1 MTVLLNIAPYPVFP
15 PTRGGAIAI
24 HQANVAVAH
33 SLQVRLISQ
42 GLRRSEWRL
51 AFSGP
56 LSWRHAPSYTED
68 RVFSIPSL
76 IIGYAS
82 GQRAG
87 GSMLSSDRTVRLA
100 GGRVIREAME
110 QADIIQVEH
119 PWQVPTIARWN
130 AGRCPLVTVAHNAEA
145 HVAAQLRRPVAEVRA
160 IRRREI
166 EALEASD
173 AVIVFSDEDRTR
185 LAELSQTGAKKL
197 HVIPL
202 GVDIGRLRRVTAEEK
217 QKAKSLLGLEK
228 KRVILFVGS
237 LYAPNV
243 EAVQA
248 LVRIADNLD
257 RRDAVCVVAGR
268 VGERFRSNER
278 VLVTGEVEDMAPYF
292 SAADIAVNPMKSG
305 GGMQVKLLEF
315 LAAGLP
321 TITTPVGARGV
332 NAVPGRDL
340 VLTEIDGFAD
350 AVTALLKDEV
360 AAVDI
365 GRAGRKLVENQ
376 YTWDAIARTRVELY
390 RRLMD
395 RAGSLAG
402 LTR

>member
-1 MTVLLNIAPYPVFP
+1 MTALLDIAPYPVFP

-24 HQANVAVAH
+24 HHANLAVSH

-42 GLRRSEWRL
+42 GLRRSEWHL

-76 IIGYAS
+76 IMGYAS

-87 GSMLSSDRTVRLA
+87 GSMLSSGRTVQWA
-100 GGRVIREAME
+100 GSRIIREAME

-119 PWQVPTIARWN
+119 PWQVPAVAHWN

-145 HVAAQLRRPVAEVRA
+145 HVAEQLRRPVAEVQA
-160 IRRREI
+160 IRRREA
-166 EALEASD
+166 EALDASD
-173 AVIVFSDEDRTR
+173 AVIVFSEDDRTR
-185 LAELSQTGAKKL
+185 LAELSETRAKKL

-202 GVDIGRLRRVTAEEK
+202 GVDVWRFRPVTAEEK

-243 EAVQA
+243 EAVEA
-248 LVRIADNLD
+248 LVRIAENLD

-278 VLVTGEVEDMAPYF
+278 VLVTGEVEDIAPYF
-292 SAADIAVNPMKSG
+292 SAADIAVNPMRSG

-340 VLTEIDGFAD
+340 VLTEIDGFSD
-350 AVTALLKDEV
+350 AVASLLKDEAT
-360 AAVDI
+360 AADI
-365 GRAGRKLVENQ
+365 GRAGRRLVEGQ
-376 YTWDAIARTRVELY
+376 YTWDAIVRTRVELY

-395 RAGSLAG
+395 RGESV
-402 LTR
+402 

>member
-1 MTVLLNIAPYPVFP
+1 MTVLLDIAPYPVFP

-24 HQANVAVAH
+24 HHANLAVSL
-33 SLQVRLISQ
+33 SLQVQLISQ
-42 GLRRSEWRL
+42 GLRRNEWRL

-76 IIGYAS
+76 IMSYAS

-145 HVAAQLRRPVAEVRA
+145 HVAAQIRRPVAEVQA

-173 AVIVFSDEDRTR
+173 ELIVFSDDDRTR
-185 LAELSQTGAKKL
+185 LTEVSEIGAKKL

-202 GVDIGRLRRVTAEEK
+202 GVDIRRFRPVTTEEK

-243 EAVQA
+243 EAVDA
-248 LVRIADNLD
+248 LVRVAENVD
-257 RRDAVCVVAGR
+257 RRGAVFVVAGR

-340 VLTEIDGFAD
+340 VLTDIDGFPD
-350 AVTALLKDEV
+350 ALTALLKDE
-360 AAVDI
+360 AAAADL
-365 GRAGRKLVENQ
+365 GRAGRRLVEDQ
-376 YTWDAIARTRVELY
+376 YTWDAIAQRRVELY
-390 RRLMD
+390 RRLID
-395 RAGSLAG
+395 RTWSV
-402 LTR
+402 